1 MSKQETI
8 KTTSQLYKKL
18 CESEMLTFGNDL
30 DVWDFSLGEDLI
42 YIMKNA
48 RMIKISKNTI
58 KTLEFILETIKT
70 NKLEIEE

>member
-1 MSKQETI
+1 MTNQETI

-18 CESEMLTFGNDL
+18 CESEMLTFVNDI